1 MFGVVFCFLWDKFK
15 LKRDKVL
22 FVEIVN
28 ILIALDFK
36 GVKVMEE
43 LKYVIENINGMT
55 FESEDIIE
63 FAERENN
70 IKGAY
75 KLTEKDLRKMPSGY
89 FDDLRCKLSEYFCDK
104 LNGDY
109 NELLIRCDLKANTFQ
124 KILNFK
130 GKNNITY
137 KTLAKFA
144 IGLGLTLEETKELFA
159 LRGFALN
166 EKNKADYI
174 LICEIVNKGNLIDYA
189 DDMKEY
195 CKQNIISD
203 EG

>member
-63 FAERENN
+63 FE
-70 IKGAY
+70 
-75 KLTEKDLRKMPSGY
+75 
-89 FDDLRCKLSEYFCDK
+89 DLRCKLSEYFCDK

-159 LRGFALN
+159 LRGFGLN

>member
-1 MFGVVFCFLWDKFK
+1 
-15 LKRDKVL
+15 
-22 FVEIVN
+22 
-28 ILIALDFK
+28 
-36 GVKVMEE
+36 MEE
-43 LKYVIENINGMT
+43 LKYKIENINSIV

-63 FAERENN
+63 FEEREQY
-70 IKGAY
+70 IKSAY
-75 KLTEKDLRKMPSGY
+75 KLTDKDVRKMPSGY
-89 FDDLRCKLSEYFCDK
+89 FDDLRCKISEYFCDK

-159 LRGFALN
+159 LRGFVLN

-174 LICEIVNKGNLIDYA
+174 LICEIVNNGNLIDYA
-189 DDMKEY
+189 DDMKEF

-203 EG
+203 DE